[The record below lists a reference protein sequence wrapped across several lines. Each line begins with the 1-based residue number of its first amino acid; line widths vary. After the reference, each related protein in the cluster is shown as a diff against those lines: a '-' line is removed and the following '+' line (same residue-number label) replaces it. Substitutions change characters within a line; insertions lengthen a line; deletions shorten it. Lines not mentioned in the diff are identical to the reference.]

1 MIKKKEVEPVTIN
14 GPDGTPLVT
23 IPKYIVNGDIVELLR
38 SLDDRDMHWER
49 IADEAAAEIER
60 LRTEVVRWR
69 EARDLGLEAGDDL
82 RAEIE
87 RLRNELEGADRVAN
101 SFAQTACLRGARMQ
115 VMREWMKCTE
125 LMWNCTH
132 RPWDMF
138 IESRP
143 DAAAWFD
150 DEGVPR

>member
-1 MIKKKEVEPVTIN
+1 MTDDIQQETECIEGVLRHPN
-14 GPDGTPLVT
+14 
-23 IPKYIVNGDIVELLR
+23 IVD
-38 SLDDRDMHWER
+38 SLSFSDALANRD
-49 IADEAAAEIER
+49 AEIAR
-60 LRTEVVRWR
+60 LRR
-69 EARDLGLEAGDDL
+69 
-82 RAEIE
+82 
-87 RLRNELEGADRVAN
+87 ELEGADRVAN